1 MKKINKFM
9 IVLLLIGI
17 IFLAIGYLTGEVN
30 NIYFWAF

>member
-17 IFLAIGYLTGEVN
+17 VFLAIGYLTGEVE
-30 NIYFWAF
+30 NIHFWSF